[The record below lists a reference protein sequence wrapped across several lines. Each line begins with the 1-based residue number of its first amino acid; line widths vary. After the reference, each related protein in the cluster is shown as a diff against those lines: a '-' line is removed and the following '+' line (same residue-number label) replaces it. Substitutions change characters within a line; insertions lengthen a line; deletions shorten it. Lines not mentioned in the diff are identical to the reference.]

1 MFQLDTTGAT
11 VPHISR
17 KNLVRLILATMA
29 LWTVFGLLAASQQ
42 YAMSVDER
50 SHYSVNSILQR
61 TLGNSTLKG
70 VLMIPIILLI
80 TALHFRLRTWP
91 RRIGVYLLLLIAF
104 VAAHAAVRPLVLPF
118 TAYNP
123 ATNAKVEVA
132 SYIKKFVITLRT
144 FYIDDAW
151 GFCCVVFFVL
161 AWQYAEHMRARA
173 LREERLQARLARAEL
188 QALKLQ
194 LQPHFLFNTLNTIYN
209 LAPDNSR
216 KAQLMIAR
224 LSNLLRL
231 SLEHV
236 STDMVPLQKE
246 LEFLDTYLE
255 IERTRFEER
264 LRVDQKVDPDVLNA
278 AVPAMLLQPIV
289 ENAVRHGISKRAE
302 GGILILRIT
311 RTGRRLCVRV
321 TNEGRSP
328 DAERSASG
336 IGLANT
342 RARLTQAFGDDYH
355 FSLSPVQGGAEVLI
369 DIPFRPIAVGIEQE
383 ELV

>member
-1 MFQLDTTGAT
+1 MPQPDTLGASM
-11 VPHISR
+11 PHINAR
-17 KNLVRLILATMA
+17 KLARLILATIG
-29 LWTVFGLLAASQQ
+29 LWTLFGLLAASQQ

-50 SHYSVNSILQR
+50 THYPIREILQR
-61 TLGNSTLKG
+61 SLGNSTLKA
-70 VLMIPIILLI
+70 VLMIPLILII
-80 TALHFRLRTWP
+80 TALHYRLRTWP
-91 RRIGVYLLLLIAF
+91 RRIAVYVMLLVAF
-104 VAAHAAVRPLVLPF
+104 VLAHSATRPLVLPF
-118 TAYNP
+118 VAYNP
-123 ATNAKVEVA
+123 ATMARVDVA
-132 SYIKKFVITLRT
+132 SYHEKFVITLRT

-151 GFCCVVFFVL
+151 GFCCVMFLVL
-161 AWQYAEHMRARA
+161 AWQYSEHVRARA

-209 LAPDNSR
+209 LAPENSR

-264 LRVDQKVDPDVLNA
+264 LQVERYIDPDVMNA

-289 ENAVRHGISKRAE
+289 ENAIRHGISRRAE
-302 GGILILRIT
+302 GGILEIRIT
-311 RTGRRLCVRV
+311 RNGRRLRV
-321 TNEGRSP
+321 MILNEGRSP
-328 DAERSASG
+328 DSERLASG
-336 IGLANT
+336 IGMANT
-342 RARLTQAFGDDYH
+342 RARLTQAFGDDYQ

-369 DIPFRPIAVGIEQE
+369 DIPFRPIAVEVEQE